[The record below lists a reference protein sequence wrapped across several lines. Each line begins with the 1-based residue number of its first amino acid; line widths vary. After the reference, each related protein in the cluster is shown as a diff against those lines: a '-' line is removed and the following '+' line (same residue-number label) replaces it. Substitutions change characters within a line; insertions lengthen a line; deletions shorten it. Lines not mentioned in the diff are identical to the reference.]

1 MILQHKSVDSLIPY
15 ARNSRTHSEQQID
28 QIAASIKQFGFL
40 NPIIVDGDN
49 GVLAGHG
56 RLLAANKIGLV
67 WVPTI
72 DASHL
77 DDAQKRAFIIA
88 DNKITLNGGWDEEI
102 LKNEISGLL
111 SVDFDLSLLG
121 FSSDELESL
130 IETTQIGIDGLTDPD
145 DIPETPTI
153 PVSVLGDIWLMGDH
167 RLMCGDSTNSESVK
181 QLVGGALVDML
192 LTDPPYNV
200 AYNAKT
206 KDRLTIMNDSM
217 KDELFRQFLSSSFSA
232 ANNVLKAGAVFYIWH
247 ADSEGYNFR
256 GACRDVGWDVRQC
269 IIWNKNS
276 MVLGRQDYHWKHEPC
291 LYGWKSGA
299 SHLWA
304 SDRKQTTV
312 LNFEKTQKN
321 DVHPTM
327 KPVSLF
333 EYQILNNTKGGD
345 IVLDLFGGSGTTL
358 IAAEKNGRQSRLME
372 LDTKYCDVIIK
383 RWQDFSGKQG
393 ILERTG
399 RKFDEVSH
407 ERAA

>member
-200 AYNAKT
+200 AYNGKT

-247 ADSEGYNFR
+247 ADREGYNFR
-256 GACRDVGWDVRQC
+256 VACRDVGWDVRQC

-276 MVLGRQDYHWKHEPC
+276 MVLGRQDYHCKHEPC